1 MTSIERMLN
10 YTKLEQEAE
19 LKLPADEQVPT
30 GWPSEGCIEF
40 KDVKFR
46 YRKELDNTLKGIDLV
61 IEGGK
66 KVGCCGRTGAG
77 KSSMIQAIFRMCELS
92 GGKIEIDGV
101 DCSKLGLNFL
111 RKTLSIIP
119 QTPVMFIGTI
129 RYNIDPL
136 SEYTYE
142 AIWEVLKEV

>member
-1 MTSIERMLN
+1 
-10 YTKLEQEAE
+10 
-19 LKLPADEQVPT
+19 
-30 GWPSEGCIEF
+30 
-40 KDVKFR
+40 VKFR
-46 YRKELDNTLKGIDLV
+46 YRKELEDTLKGIGTKENPFV

-111 RKTLSIIP
+111 RRNLSIIP
-119 QTPVMFIGTI
+119 QTPVMFMGSI

-136 SEYTYE
+136 S
-142 AIWEVLKEV
+142 